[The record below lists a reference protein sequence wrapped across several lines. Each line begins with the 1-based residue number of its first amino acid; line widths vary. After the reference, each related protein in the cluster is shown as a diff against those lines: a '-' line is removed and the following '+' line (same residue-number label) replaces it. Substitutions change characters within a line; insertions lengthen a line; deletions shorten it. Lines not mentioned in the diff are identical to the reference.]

1 MLSSKAAVALR
12 QTVMGTFDPETRWRD
27 PLLSMLPRIPDPE
40 RDRIVLC
47 MDELLFPLCGPDDIL
62 YTRCRID
69 DALLDYFAKLG
80 VSFHHRSVVDLSSPE
95 AEEALRA
102 EHFASCVF
110 KLASRDGIPG
120 VNADKPYR
128 LQPYAVTEEAHEY
141 ARNVIF
147 TNPLPDLSVVKRVNS
162 KLYHHRLLEDMG
174 LRTYGTPAMSAEDVE
189 QYGTELLRKGALL
202 IKDPFGVSGKGN
214 LLIEN
219 PSLLKRIVSYLR
231 KQEEAGSQTLLL
243 LEPLLPKAA
252 DFSSQWL
259 LEPDGSRQLISV
271 QRMINRQQNY
281 GGSVTAEAAF
291 VSFLEQKEYFTMLE
305 AALHELFLD
314 GYFGYVCF
322 DSMMLKDGE
331 LVPIVEINARMSM
344 GLINAH
350 LDRLL
355 AGWSLKGWLTF
366 LSVALPDAFRF
377 EQLLQALE
385 AEQLLFTPQRPSGI
399 MPLSSGTLTVNGGPG
414 RRSAANP
421 KGRLYM
427 SVIGQTEA
435 AREEALERLKQVLHD
450 LSVKVFH

>member
-12 QTVMGTFDPETRWRD
+12 KTVMGTFDPETRWRD
-27 PLLSMLPRIPDPE
+27 ALLSMLPRIPDPE

-47 MDELLFPLCGPDDIL
+47 MDELLFPLCGSDDIL
-62 YTRCRID
+62 VTRCRID
-69 DALLDYFAKLG
+69 DALLDYFDKLG
-80 VSFHHRSVVDLSSPE
+80 VSFHHRSVVDLTSPE
-95 AEEALRA
+95 AEKALRT
-102 EHFASCVF
+102 EHFASCIF

-120 VNADKPYR
+120 TEADEPYM
-128 LQPYAVTEEAHEY
+128 LEPYAVTEEAHEY
-141 ARNVIF
+141 AGKGF
-147 TNPLPDLSVVKRVNS
+147 FANPLPDLAVVKRVNS

-174 LRTYGTPAMSAEDVE
+174 LHTHGMPAMSAEEVE
-189 QYGTELLRKGALL
+189 QYGTELLHKGAFL

-214 LLIEN
+214 LLIES

-231 KQEEAGSQTLLL
+231 KQEEAGSQTLFL

-291 VSFLEQKEYFTMLE
+291 VSFLEQKGYFSMLE

-322 DSMMLKDGE
+322 DSMMLEDGE

-355 AGWSLKGWLTF
+355 AGWNLKGWLTY
-366 LSVALPDAFRF
+366 LSVALAEQFRF
-377 EQLLQALE
+377 ERLLQALE
-385 AEQLLFTPQRPSGI
+385 DEELLFTPLRQSGI
-399 MPLSSGTLTVNGGPG
+399 MPLSSGTLTVNCGPG
-414 RRSAANP
+414 GRSSGKP

-427 SVIGQTEA
+427 SVIGQTEEV
-435 AREEALERLKQVLHD
+435 REETLERLKQVLHD
-450 LSVKVFH
+450 LSVTVFH

>member
-1 MLSSKAAVALR
+1 MLSSKSAVALR
-12 QTVMGTFDPETRWRD
+12 KTVMGTFDPETRWRD

-40 RDRIVLC
+40 RDKIVLC

-62 YTRCRID
+62 VTRCRID

-80 VSFHHRSVVDLSSPE
+80 VSFQHRSVIDLTSPE
-95 AEEALRA
+95 AGEALRT
-102 EHFASCVF
+102 EHFSSCVF

-120 VNADKPYR
+120 FGADKPYV
-128 LQPYAVTEEAHEY
+128 LEPYAVTEEAHEY
-141 ARNVIF
+141 AGKDIF
-147 TNPLPDLSVVKRVNS
+147 ANPLPDLAVVKRVNS
-162 KLYHHRLLEDMG
+162 KLYHHRLLEDTGMG
-174 LRTYGTPAMSAEDVE
+174 TYGTPAMSAEEVG
-189 QYGTELLRKGALL
+189 QYGTELLRKGAFL

-214 LLIEN
+214 QLIES
-219 PSLLKRIVSYLR
+219 PALLKRIVSHLR
-231 KQEEAGSQTLLL
+231 KQEKAGSQTLFL

-271 QRMINRQQNY
+271 QRMMNRQQNY

-291 VSFLEQKEYFTMLE
+291 VNSLEQKGYFSMLE

-322 DSMMLKDGE
+322 DSMMLEDGE
-331 LVPIVEINARMSM
+331 LVPIIEINARMSM

-355 AGWSLKGWLTF
+355 AGWNLKGWLTY
-366 LSVALPDAFRF
+366 LSVALPDEFRF
-377 EQLLQALE
+377 ERLLEALE
-385 AEQLLFTPQRPSGI
+385 AERLLFTPLRQSGI
-399 MPLSSGTLTVNGGPG
+399 MPLSSGTLTVNAGPG
-414 RRSAANP
+414 GWSKGKP
-421 KGRLYM
+421 KGRLYV
-427 SVIGQTEA
+427 SAIGLTGE
-435 AREEALERLKQVLHD
+435 AREDALARLKQVLHD

>member
-12 QTVMGTFDPETRWRD
+12 KTVMGTFDPETRWRD
-27 PLLSMLPRIPDPE
+27 ALLSMLPRIPDPE

-62 YTRCRID
+62 VTRCRID
-69 DALLDYFAKLG
+69 DALLDYFDKLG
-80 VSFHHRSVVDLSSPE
+80 VSFHHRSIVDLTSPE
-95 AEEALRA
+95 AEGALRT
-102 EHFASCVF
+102 EHFASCIF
-110 KLASRDGIPG
+110 QLASRDGIPG
-120 VNADKPYR
+120 TEADKPYM
-128 LQPYAVTEEAHEY
+128 LVPYAVTEEAHEY
-141 ARNVIF
+141 AGKGIF
-147 TNPLPDLSVVKRVNS
+147 ANPLPDLAVVKRVNS

-174 LRTYGTPAMSAEDVE
+174 LHTYGMPAMSTEEVE
-189 QYGTELLRKGALL
+189 QYGTELLHKGAFL

-214 LLIEN
+214 LLIES

-231 KQEEAGSQTLLL
+231 KQEEAGSQTLFL

-271 QRMINRQQNY
+271 QRMMNRQQNY

-291 VSFLEQKEYFTMLE
+291 VNSLEQKGYFRMLE
-305 AALHELFLD
+305 AALHELYLD

-322 DSMMLKDGE
+322 DSMMLEDGE

-355 AGWSLKGWLTF
+355 AGWNLKGWLTY
-366 LSVALPDAFRF
+366 LSVALPEQFRF
-377 EQLLQALE
+377 EGLLQALE
-385 AEQLLFTPQRPSGI
+385 DEQLLFTPLRQSGI
-399 MPLSSGTLTVNGGPG
+399 MPLSSGTLTVNGSPWG
-414 RRSAANP
+414 RSSGKP
-421 KGRLYM
+421 KGRLYV
-427 SVIGQTEA
+427 SVIGQTEEI
-435 AREEALERLKQVLHD
+435 REETLERLKQVLHD
-450 LSVKVFH
+450 LSVTVFH